1 MTPQRWAFLVP
12 LAIFTACC
20 GVALYGMLAL
30 LGVPLTVHFAGILLF
45 FAAFTGL
52 LHAWQEH
59 AFGADPKGFVRRFMA
74 ALMGKMFL
82 SLVILVVLLITLP
95 AALTVPVALSFALLY
110 LAFLVFSTVRLMRLG
125 KSTPQP

>member
-1 MTPQRWAFLVP
+1 MTPRRWAFLVP

-20 GVALYGMLAL
+20 GVLLYGLLAL
-30 LGVPLTVHFAGILLF
+30 FSVPLSGHFFGVLLF

-59 AFGADPKGFVRRFMA
+59 AFITDPKGFVRRFMA

-95 AALTVPVALSFALLY
+95 AALTVPIALSFALLY
-110 LAFLVFSTVRLMRLG
+110 LAFLVFSTLRLMRLG
-125 KSTPQP
+125 RSTPR